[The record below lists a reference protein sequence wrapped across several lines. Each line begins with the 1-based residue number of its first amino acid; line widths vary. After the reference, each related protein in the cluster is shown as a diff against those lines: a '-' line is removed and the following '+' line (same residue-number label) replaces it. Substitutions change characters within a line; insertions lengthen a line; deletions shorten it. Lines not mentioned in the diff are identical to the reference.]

1 MSQKKEAFIVYDVR
15 RQNLVPGSPF
25 PSREDAEAHADRH
38 AAGQPEGLAPIYKVL
53 TVRVS

>member
-1 MSQKKEAFIVYDVR
+1 VSQKAFIVYDVR

-38 AAGQPEGLAPIYKVL
+38 AAGQPEGLEPLYQVL
-53 TVRVS
+53 PAQVS